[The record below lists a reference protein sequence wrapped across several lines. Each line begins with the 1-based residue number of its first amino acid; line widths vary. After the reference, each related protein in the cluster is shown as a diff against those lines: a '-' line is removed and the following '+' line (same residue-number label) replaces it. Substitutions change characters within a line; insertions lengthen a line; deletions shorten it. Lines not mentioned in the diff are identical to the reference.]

1 MIKYKTMRT
10 ALLILMVLLLATAL
24 FGSMVL
30 TANALVVKYG
40 STGDTV
46 KTIQTKLKYWGYYFG
61 SVDGIFGSQ
70 TLTAVQYFQRV
81 NGLTVDGIVGTN
93 TAAALGMTLS
103 SSSSSSSSTGGYSSS
118 DVYLMSKCVYGEAR
132 GESYTGKVAVAAVV
146 LNRIASSSFP
156 NTVSGVIYQSG
167 AFTCVSD
174 GQINLGTNDEC
185 TQAVYDA
192 INGWDPSGGAL
203 FYFNP
208 ATATSAWIWSRP
220 QIVTIGQHI
229 FCS

>member
-10 ALLILMVLLLATAL
+10 AVLILMVLLLAAAL

-30 TANALVVKYG
+30 TANASVVKYG

-46 KTIQTKLKYWGYYFG
+46 KTIQTKLKNWGYYFG

-70 TLTAVQYFQRV
+70 TLAAVQYFQRV

-103 SSSSSSSSTGGYSSS
+103 SSSGSSSSTGGYSSS

-132 GESYTGKVAVAAVV
+132 GESYTGKVAVAAVI